1 MRENHKIQ
9 PTLTEPWLDLSHAK
23 ELKAISDLLDEHP
36 MLGAMVAQDISRG
49 RSRRSGG
56 LTGAQVLRALVVK
69 QMNGFSYE
77 ELAFHLADSQT
88 YRTFCQLGIT
98 DRAPK
103 RATLAENIKRIKAS
117 TLEQVNRHLIEAA
130 RVAGIERGRKV
141 RVDSTVSET
150 NIHPPSDSA
159 LLFDCVRVLTRLMVA
174 AKDLGVTWIRF
185 PDRSRRA
192 KRRWLGI
199 HRARS
204 KRQRRRLYRDLVN
217 VTEEVLAAAAT
228 MLDAVSSHKPST
240 MMDAARIQAITA
252 DLERYLALTERVLDQ
267 TRRRVFDG
275 ETVPAAEKVVSIF
288 EEHTDIIVKAPRKTQ
303 YGHKVTVTG
312 GASSMILDCLV
323 AKGNPADSSD
333 AGNMIDR
340 QIEIYG
346 RPPRQVAFDGGYTSQ
361 ANLRDIKAKGVNDV
375 VFHKKRGLEIS
386 DMAKSAWVFKRLKN
400 FRAGIEGCISFLK
413 RVFGLSRCTWRSFG
427 SFKSYVWAS
436 VVSFNLLVMAR
447 HLIE

>member
-1 MRENHKIQ
+1 MRETHRIQ
-9 PTLTEPWLDLSHAK
+9 PTLTEPWLDLPHAK
-23 ELKAISDLLDEHP
+23 ELKAISDLLDQHP
-36 MLGAMVAQDISRG
+36 MLGALVAQDISRAG
-49 RSRRSGG
+49 SRPSGG

-69 QMNGFSYE
+69 QMNGFSYD

-88 YRTFCQLGIT
+88 YRTFCQIGLT
-98 DRAPK
+98 DQTPK
-103 RATLAENIKRIKAS
+103 RSTLAENIKRIKAS
-117 TLEQVNRHLIEAA
+117 TLEQINRNLTEAA
-130 RVAGIERGRKV
+130 RTAGIERGRKV

-159 LLFDCVRVLTRLMVA
+159 LLSDCVRVLTRLMVA

-185 PDRSRRA
+185 PDRTRRA

-199 HRARS
+199 HSARG

-240 MMDAARIQAITA
+240 MMDAARIQAITV
-252 DLERYLALTERVLDQ
+252 DLERYLFLTERVLDQ

-303 YGHKVTVTG
+303 YGHKVTLTG
-312 GASSMILDCLV
+312 GASSMILDCVV

-333 AGNMIDR
+333 AQTMIDR
-340 QIEIYG
+340 QIEIFG
-346 RPPRQVAFDGGYTSQ
+346 RPPRQVAFDGGYTSHD
-361 ANLRDIKAKGVNDV
+361 NLWSIKARGVQDV

-386 DMAKSAWVFKRLKN
+386 DMAKSAWVYKRLKN

-413 RVFGLSRCTWRSFG
+413 RVFGLTRCTWRSFP

>member
-1 MRENHKIQ
+1 MRETHRIQ
-9 PTLTEPWLDLSHAK
+9 PTLTEPWLDLPHAK
-23 ELKAISDLLDEHP
+23 ELEAISDLLDQHP
-36 MLGAMVAQDISRG
+36 MLGAIVAQDISRAG
-49 RSRRSGG
+49 SRLGGG
-56 LTGAQVLRALVVK
+56 LTGAQALRALVVK
-69 QMNGFSYE
+69 QMNGFSYD

-88 YRTFCQLGIT
+88 YRTFCQIGLT
-98 DRAPK
+98 DRSPK
-103 RATLAENIKRIKAS
+103 RSTLAENIKRIKAS
-117 TLEQVNRHLIEAA
+117 TLERVNRSLVEAA
-130 RVAGIERGRKV
+130 RIAGIERGRKV

-159 LLFDCVRVLTRLMVA
+159 LLFDGVRVLTRLMTA
-174 AKDLGVTWIRF
+174 AKKLGVDWIRF
-185 PDRSRRA
+185 PDRTRRA
-192 KRRWLGI
+192 KRRWLEI
-199 HRARS
+199 HRARG

-217 VTEEVLAAAAT
+217 VTREVLTVACD
-228 MLDAVSSHKPST
+228 MRDALSTHKPESVVE
-240 MMDAARIQAITA
+240 AARLEAIA
-252 DLERYLALTERVLDQ
+252 VDIERYLSLTARVLDQ
-267 TRRRVFDG
+267 TCRRVFND
-275 ETVPAAEKVVSIF
+275 ETVPASEKVVSIF

-303 YGHKVTVTG
+303 YGHKVTLTG
-312 GASSMILDCLV
+312 GSSSMILDCVV

-333 AGNMIDR
+333 AVTMIDR

-413 RVFGLSRCTWRSFG
+413 RVFGLTRCAWRSFA
-427 SFKSYVWAS
+427 SFRSYVWAS

-447 HLIE
+447 HLVE